1 MMEKVVLD
9 ALSSD
14 SVSIKKQLYI
24 EHSGVEYAAGPP
36 HRCAYVNTERGR
48 DELAGALPEPY
59 LSAVMAVWGAS
70 ASVTEAGEEET

>member
-1 MMEKVVLD
+1 MEKVVLD

-24 EHSGVEYAAGPP
+24 EHDGVAYAAGPP
-36 HRCAYVNTERGR
+36 HRCAYVNTDRGR
-48 DELAGALPEPY
+48 GELAAVLPEPY

-70 ASVTEAGEEET
+70 ASMAEAGEEET